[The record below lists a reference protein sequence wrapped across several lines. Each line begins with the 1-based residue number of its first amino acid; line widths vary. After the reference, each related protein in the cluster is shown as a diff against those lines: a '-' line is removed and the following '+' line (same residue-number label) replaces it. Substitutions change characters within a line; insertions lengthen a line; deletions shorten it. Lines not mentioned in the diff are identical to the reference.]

1 MVYLPVFSVRIFG
14 GWKWCFSQ
22 AATNMPDENNSTI
35 SHKTTSNKMVREVD
49 LVSVSVF
56 AITVQELGIL
66 RVRTYK
72 SIVFY
77 VMITQTMN
85 LLDLLS

>member
-1 MVYLPVFSVRIFG
+1 
-14 GWKWCFSQ
+14 
-22 AATNMPDENNSTI
+22 
-35 SHKTTSNKMVREVD
+35 
-49 LVSVSVF
+49 
-56 AITVQELGIL
+56 VQELGIL

-85 LLDLLS
+85 LLDLLSWFHCFADLLLFFFLSVTVTFP